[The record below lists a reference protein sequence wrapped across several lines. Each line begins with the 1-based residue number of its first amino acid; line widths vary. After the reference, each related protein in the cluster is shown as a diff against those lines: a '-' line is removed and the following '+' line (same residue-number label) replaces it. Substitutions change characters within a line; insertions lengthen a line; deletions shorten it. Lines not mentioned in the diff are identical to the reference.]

1 MVRHPVHTLPSTYIG
16 LEKWLEERWRDKE
29 NALEQFYTNPQQFVF
44 PTLSPSHQLPRQMTQ
59 LQPLC
64 LVLCSLLM
72 MFLLHLLLTSLL
84 AIIWVMFISL
94 ILFLMENK
102 MGGIQEL
109 ELSLEKN
116 QNKIN
121 TENDDTID
129 HTDFEHVKNE

>member
-1 MVRHPVHTLPSTYIG
+1 
-16 LEKWLEERWRDKE
+16 
-29 NALEQFYTNPQQFVF
+29 
-44 PTLSPSHQLPRQMTQ
+44 
-59 LQPLC
+59 
-64 LVLCSLLM
+64 
-72 MFLLHLLLTSLL
+72 
-84 AIIWVMFISL
+84 
-94 ILFLMENK
+94 MENK